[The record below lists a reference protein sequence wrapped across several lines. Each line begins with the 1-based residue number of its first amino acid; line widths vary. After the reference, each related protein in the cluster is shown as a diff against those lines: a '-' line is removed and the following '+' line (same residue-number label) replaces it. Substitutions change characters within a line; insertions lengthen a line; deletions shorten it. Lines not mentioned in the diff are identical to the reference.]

1 MAYTLQLKRHVNY
14 ANKEA
19 ALNGLKAYL
28 ATAAVGEPAIATYG
42 GSEQTYDSEKV
53 LFGIKGAHG
62 YTIFDYEAMPA
73 DVQAA
78 LNAIKGEGYDKDGT
92 YATLKAIADAL
103 TIINGADTVE
113 GSIAKAKK
121 DAKDYAGR
129 QIDAAVKA
137 LDVTDAAVAGQFVDS
152 VSETDGVVSVT
163 RKPITSN
170 DKSVVL
176 NTANGVDLSV
186 NIDGTTILRNGKTG
200 KLSVASAAL
209 VQYVGA
215 DAIKVSEVQDGNKTI
230 SLKLNTDDKVLTQTT
245 NGLLANIN
253 LTWNNT
259 EGLKLIGKGGAE
271 IATVPAADFIKDG
284 MLENVTLEK
293 NPKGQTAG
301 TYLHFVFNTDAKETD
316 KKTDI
321 YVNVT
326 ELIDIYTGSDGVQ
339 VSGKNISAVK
349 DSSSESFLSIG
360 PSGIK
365 VSGVQDAI
373 NAAVKAEETKRTD
386 ADKVLQSAIDKV
398 ESSVGLATDGSHVK
412 TNGTYTKN
420 ATTVVGEI
428 AALDTQVK
436 KNADAIAAETTRAT
450 AKENEIINDVFGE
463 VKLPEGQSVVGI
475 FGQFAETVEGKVDTL
490 NTQVTKNT
498 DAIKAN
504 SGAIKQFGE
513 ALSSVAAEETRIAKT
528 VIGEDKLKKGKSVMD
543 VILENEETAQQ
554 AIEKL
559 TKAAGVL
566 SGEQIKYTAPT
577 VSGVFSSTTSIMDML
592 NTIDEKWNTI
602 DCGTYE

>member
-14 ANKEA
+14 ENKAA
-19 ALNGLKAYL
+19 ALKGLEAYL

-42 GSEQTYDSEKV
+42 GGQTIDPEKV
-53 LFGIKGAHG
+53 LFGIKGAKG
-62 YTIFDYEAMPA
+62 YTIFDYEAIPA
-73 DVQAA
+73 DIQAA

-121 DAKDYAGR
+121 DAKDYADR
-129 QIDAAVKA
+129 QIDDAVKA

-186 NIDGTTILRNGKTG
+186 NIDGTTILRDGKTG

-230 SLKLNTDDKVLTQTT
+230 SLKLNTGDKVLTQTT
-245 NGLLANIN
+245 NGLLANIG
-253 LTWNNT
+253 LSWDKTD
-259 EGLKLIGKGGAE
+259 GLKLTGNNNE
-271 IATVPAADFIKDG
+271 VIATVPATDFIKDG

-293 NPKGQTAG
+293 NPNGQAAG
-301 TYLHFVFNTDAKETD
+301 TYLHFVFNTDAKKTD

-326 ELIDIYTGSDGVQ
+326 ELIDIYTGSNGVQ

-349 DSSSESFLSIG
+349 DSSSEDFLSIG
-360 PSGIK
+360 ASGIK
-365 VSGVQDAI
+365 VSGVQ
-373 NAAVKAEETKRTD
+373 T
-386 ADKVLQSAIDKV
+386 AIDTAKQNVQAAIDNV
-398 ESSVGLATDGSHVK
+398 ESSVGLAADGSHVK
-412 TNGTYTKN
+412 ATGNYTKD

-436 KNADAIAAETTRAT
+436 KNADAIAAEKTRAT
-450 AKENEIINDVFGE
+450 GE
-463 VKLPEGQSVVGI
+463 EKRI
-475 FGQFAETVEGKVDTL
+475 
-490 NTQVTKNT
+490 T
-498 DAIKAN
+498 D
-504 SGAIKQFGE
+504 
-513 ALSSVAAEETRIAKT
+513 T
-528 VIGEDKLKKGKSVMD
+528 VIGVGKLGEGKSVMD

-559 TKAAGVL
+559 AKAAGVL
-566 SGEQIKYTAPT
+566 SDEQIKYTAPT
-577 VSGVFSSTTSIMDML
+577 KSGEFSSTTSIMDML
-592 NTIDEKWNTI
+592 NKIDEKWNTV
-602 DCGTYE
+602 DCGTY

>member
-14 ANKEA
+14 ASKEA

-42 GSEQTYDSEKV
+42 GGNTDIEPEKV
-53 LFGIKGAHG
+53 LFGIKGKED

-78 LNAIKGEGYDKDGT
+78 LNAIKGKGYDEKGT

-121 DAKDYAGR
+121 DAKDYADTKIATVV
-129 QIDAAVKA
+129 QS

-163 RKPITSN
+163 RKPITSK

-186 NIDGTTILRNGKTG
+186 NIDGKTILRDGETG
-200 KLSVASAAL
+200 KLSVASATL
-209 VQYVGA
+209 VQYVGQN
-215 DAIKVSEVQDGNKTI
+215 AIAVSEEADGRKTI
-230 SLKLNTDDKVLTQTT
+230 SLKLNDDDQVLTQNA
-245 NGLLANIN
+245 NGLLANIGLSWDKVN
-253 LTWNNT
+253 
-259 EGLKLIGKGGAE
+259 GLKLTGKGGAE

-301 TYLHFVFNTDAKETD
+301 TYLHFVFNTNAE
-316 KKTDI
+316 KTDI
-321 YVNVT
+321 YVDVT
-326 ELIDIYTGSDGVQ
+326 ELIDIYTGSNGVQ
-339 VSGKNISAVK
+339 VSGKNIRAVK

-360 PSGIK
+360 DSGIK
-365 VSGVQDAI
+365 VSGVQAAI
-373 NAAVKAEETKRTD
+373 DTAKQDVQT
-386 ADKVLQSAIDKV
+386 AIDKV
-398 ESSVGLATDGSHVK
+398 ESSVGLGTDGAFTAPASA
-412 TNGTYTKN
+412 TYVNDATSVMN
-420 ATTVVGEI
+420 AITQ
-428 AALDTQVK
+428 LDTQAK
-436 KNADAIAAETTRAT
+436 ANADAIKAETTRAT
-450 AKENEIINDVFGE
+450 GE
-463 VKLPEGQSVVGI
+463 EKRI
-475 FGQFAETVEGKVDTL
+475 
-490 NTQVTKNT
+490 T
-498 DAIKAN
+498 D
-504 SGAIKQFGE
+504 
-513 ALSSVAAEETRIAKT
+513 T
-528 VIGEDKLKKGKSVMD
+528 VIGVGKLGAGKSVMD

-554 AIEKL
+554 AIDQL
-559 TKAAGVL
+559 ATAAGVL

-577 VSGVFSSTTSIMDML
+577 KSGEFSSTTSIMDML
-592 NTIDEKWNTI
+592 NKIDEKWNTI
-602 DCGTYE
+602 DCGEY